1 MSWRDGLGSEPQIVE
16 EDEEHPS
23 IDRATHLRWRSTERE
38 RDRETVT
45 DGDEVGGNGR
55 DWEFLER

>member
-1 MSWRDGLGSEPQIVE
+1 ME
-16 EDEEHPS
+16 EDEEYPS

-55 DWEFLER
+55 DWEFLERERE